1 MGVFS
6 LEFLGLLKSRICFER
21 EFYIFAAGHCI
32 YKVFLLYFFC
42 HPGSFLNENYWFLMV
57 KLLFF
62 TESVG
67 FFGFK
72 HFVRQCCGRFFIGIY
87 RLF

>member
-6 LEFLGLLKSRICFER
+6 LEFIGLFKSRICFER

-32 YKVFLLYFFC
+32 YKKFFNFRRTVIEFPRCFRFFC

-62 TESVG
+62 LKVLVFLVSS
-67 FFGFK
+67 
-72 HFVRQCCGRFFIGIY
+72 I
-87 RLF
+87 L